1 MTSRDRRAVL
11 VGGAIVLGAV
21 LGLRVVPGA
30 VSASLAA
37 RRGLDMQ
44 ATLLARA
51 NAELDA
57 LPRLRDSAEVLT
69 RALVALAPRLLDG
82 GTDVEASADLAA
94 RVNHAAARAP
104 ARLDR
109 LDPLPD
115 SATAGRLARA
125 RVRIALETDVRG
137 LVTLLRA
144 LEAGD
149 GLLEIEQLDVRSADP
164 AAPDRRPE
172 ILRVEL
178 EVVGWYLTNREEG
191 RGNGEG

>member
-21 LGLRVVPGA
+21 LGLRVVPWA
-30 VSASLAA
+30 ASASLAA

-51 NAELDA
+51 SAELDA

-69 RALVALAPRLLDG
+69 RALVALAPQLLDG
-82 GTDVEASADLAA
+82 ANDVEASADLAA
-94 RVNHAAARAP
+94 RLNHAAAHAP

-115 SATAGRLARA
+115 SATAGRLARTRLRA
-125 RVRIALETDVRG
+125 SLETDVRG
-137 LVTLLRA
+137 LVALLRT
-144 LEAGD
+144 LDAGD
-149 GLLEIEQLDVRSADP
+149 GLLGIEQLDVRSADP
-164 AAPDRRPE
+164 VAPERRPE
-172 ILRVEL
+172 ILRVEI
-178 EVVGWYLTNREEG
+178 VVMGWFLRNKEEG
-191 RGNGEG
+191 RGRGEG